1 MKNRLKE
8 ERENK
13 GLSQEE
19 LAKKALVSRTTI
31 SDIETET
38 KTVVTNKTLE
48 KISSA
53 LGLKITDIFF
63 TE

>member
-19 LAKKALVSRTTI
+19 LAKKAQVSRTTI
-31 SDIETET
+31 SDIETEK

-48 KISSA
+48 KISNA
-53 LGLKITDIFF
+53 LNLKITDIFF

>member
-8 ERENK
+8 KRENK

-19 LAKKALVSRTTI
+19 LAKKAQVSRTTI
-31 SDIETET
+31 SDIETEK

-48 KISSA
+48 KISNA

-63 TE
+63 TD

>member
-19 LAKKALVSRTTI
+19 LAKKAQVSRTTI
-31 SDIETET
+31 SDIETEK

-63 TE
+63 TK

>member
-19 LAKKALVSRTTI
+19 LAKKAQVSRTTI
-31 SDIETET
+31 SDIETEK